1 MWLEVL
7 GLLPRETPLY
17 ESGASL
23 QRLCT
28 DSMGVVII
36 SRAVDDTLKVCF
48 FRITAGK
55 LENLPALRALP
66 FAFEVYGA
74 SRSIELYSTFLLNCT
89 VFLKSLSLCKLV

>member
-7 GLLPRETPLY
+7 GLLPRDTPLD

-36 SRAVDDTLKVCF
+36 SRAVDTLKVCF
-48 FRITAGK
+48 FRITAGR

-66 FAFEVYGA
+66 FAFEAYGA